1 MKITNLKISI
11 SAILLIA
18 GVSFVSCGPGN
29 MGGDAT
35 KSEGADAIN
44 LNAPVNTN
52 QRTSSDMNITPSDY
66 TNSPE
71 SRSID
76 TIKPKTKAAP
86 R

>member
-1 MKITNLKISI
+1 MKTTNLKITLSG
-11 SAILLIA
+11 ILLIA
-18 GVSFVSCGPGN
+18 GVAFVSCGPGN

-66 TNSPE
+66 TNSQE

-76 TIKPKTKAAP
+76 TIKPKTEAAP